1 MVTTRRNGEQGT
13 TYDTTV
19 NATAGVQVLERTLPK
34 SYNEYVSAPEQRE
47 ESVEETRAR
56 MQKNLDRIL
65 NYDRYSAENMSA
77 TTTVEDSMV
86 APEIEERAEAYESVQ
101 IQEEDIRPTS
111 TTMQFG
117 ETNLE
122 QIYDE
127 MNKGKEDEKVS
138 YKLNLKGKL
147 VIAAYAA
154 LVAIIF
160 ALIILNTGVLTV
172 LADANTTKAQT
183 LSAMQEEYT
192 SITAEIDSISSDE
205 YIRDIAQNKYGMVFG
220 NN

>member
-1 MVTTRRNGEQGT
+1 MVTTRRNGEST
-13 TYDTTV
+13 IFDASV
-19 NATAGVQVLERTLPK
+19 NTNSGVQVLERTLPK
-34 SYNEYVSAPEQRE
+34 SYNEYVSAPEQTQ

-56 MQKNLDRIL
+56 MQRNLDRIL
-65 NYDRYSAENMSA
+65 NYDRYTAENMSA
-77 TTTVEDSMV
+77 TEQVVDCVV
-86 APEIEERAEAYESVQ
+86 APEIEERVEVVENVQ
-101 IQEEDIRPTS
+101 VQEDDIRPTS

-117 ETNLE
+117 DADLE

-127 MNKGKEDEKVS
+127 MNRGKQDEKVS

-172 LADANTTKAQT
+172 LADANATKVQT
-183 LSAMQEEYT
+183 LSAMQEQYS
-192 SITAEIDSISSDE
+192 SISAEIDSISSDD
-205 YIRDIAQNKYGMVFG
+205 YIKDIAQKDYGMIFG